1 MRLKLLNRI
10 ASITAFLMIICF
22 MTSSLVSEFI
32 GDHILIAAVKR
43 TILYALLLLIICMIL
58 TAISERKLTI
68 LYPNNFYELRRV
80 RRIKWIGLNGAIFL
94 TPLAIVL
101 NYLAQNDRID
111 TTFYLLQFL
120 EITCGLINI
129 FLFIKMFVEGKKI
142 NSLSKT
148 SDSNHINE

>member
-120 EITCGLINI
+120 EIICGLINI

>member
-58 TAISERKLTI
+58 TAVSERKLTI

-94 TPLAIVL
+94 APLAITL
-101 NYLAQNDRID
+101 NYLAQNDRIG
-111 TTFYLLQFL
+111 TTFYLLQSL
-120 EITCGLINI
+120 EIICGLINI

-142 NSLSKT
+142 NSLNKT

>member
-10 ASITAFLMIICF
+10 ASITAFLMITCF

-58 TAISERKLTI
+58 TAVSQRKLTI
-68 LYPNNFYELRRV
+68 LHPNNSYELRRV
-80 RRIKWIGLNGAIFL
+80 KRIKCIGLNGAIFL
-94 TPLAIVL
+94 APLAITL

-111 TTFYLLQFL
+111 TTFYLLQSL
-120 EITCGLINI
+120 EIICGLINI
-129 FLFIKMFVEGKKI
+129 FLFIKMFVDEKKV
-142 NSLSKT
+142 NRLSKT
-148 SDSNHINE
+148 SDFNHIDK

>member
-22 MTSSLVSEFI
+22 MTSSLASEFI

-43 TILYALLLLIICMIL
+43 TILYSLLLLIICMIL
-58 TAISERKLTI
+58 TAVSEKKLII
-68 LYPNNFYELRRV
+68 LYPNNPYALKRV
-80 RRIKWIGLNGAIFL
+80 KQIKWIGLNGAVFL

-101 NYLAQNDRID
+101 NYLAQNDRIG
-111 TTFYLLQFL
+111 TTFYLLQSL

-142 NSLSKT
+142 NNLNKT